1 MAEVVGAAQ
10 EECSMPSGDRTGPLG
25 FGPRTGRAAGYC
37 SGFRMPGYMNPYIG
51 GGFGR
56 GFGRGFAW
64 GGGWGRGVWSYD
76 PPVGGAVSS
85 EVEQGS
91 LERQAEFLEEE
102 LNSIRTRLAE
112 LEKSEAAKDKKE
124 E

>member
-1 MAEVVGAAQ
+1 
-10 EECSMPSGDRTGPLG
+10 MPRGNRTGPLG

-85 EVEQGS
+85 EVEQEN